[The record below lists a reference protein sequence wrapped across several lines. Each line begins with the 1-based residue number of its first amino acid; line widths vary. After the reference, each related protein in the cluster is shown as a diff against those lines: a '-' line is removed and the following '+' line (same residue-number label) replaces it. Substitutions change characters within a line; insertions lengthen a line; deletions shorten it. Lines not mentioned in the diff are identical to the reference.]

1 MNLKAGIL
9 FSLLLTAL
17 LLLTSH
23 SFSQQKIGYV
33 DSKVIMETIQD
44 AKDAQTN
51 LDNFVQKWKTEL
63 QQINDSLVL
72 LKDDFEK
79 KKLILTEKI
88 RQQKEDE
95 IKAQEKRIAEF
106 KQQKFGENGEYFQ
119 KQTELMKPVQDR
131 IFKAIQDVAKESSFD
146 FVIDRSSQL
155 MLLYMND
162 RYDLT
167 QRVIKKLE
175 TQ

>member
-9 FSLLLTAL
+9 FSLILTAL
-17 LLLTSH
+17 LLLSSH
-23 SFSQQKIGYV
+23 AFSQQKIGYV

-44 AKDAQTN
+44 ARDAQTN
-51 LDNFVQKWKTEL
+51 LDNFVQKWKTEM
-63 QQINDSLVL
+63 QQINDSLIL
-72 LKDDFEK
+72 MKDDYEK
-79 KKLILTEKI
+79 KKLILTEKV

-95 IKAQEKRIAEF
+95 IKAQERRISEY
-106 KQQKFGENGEYFQ
+106 KQQKFGENGEYFT